1 MTTARENSFKVQ
13 CCHSQRGSCNKQGIC
28 GTSVKLLCLL
38 ASFDN
43 SLFPARLTIHD
54 LRLYALL
61 SALCPA
67 LSQSDEGIVFG
78 SWMVISL
85 SQQVSV
91 PSPGFV
97 ERASVPQTSHL
108 YRFPSLLGM
117 VKPPYF
123 LSSMGWLQHV
133 TVPFPPRV
141 MITSA
146 PHFAHMYR
154 FPTVLA
160 IGTTS
165 LYVRYSSISLRSGAM
180 ISFGSVTDWISSGVR
195 PG

>member
-1 MTTARENSFKVQ
+1 MWIDITKRVKSNYRPRCYRDINEKSIFSYRELVSMVFVPWSSF
-13 CCHSQRGSCNKQGIC
+13 
-28 GTSVKLLCLL
+28 
-38 ASFDN
+38 
-43 SLFPARLTIHD
+43 
-54 LRLYALL
+54 
-61 SALCPA
+61 
-67 LSQSDEGIVFG
+67 SQSDDGIVFG

-85 SQQVSV
+85 SQQVRV

-117 VKPPYF
+117 IKSPYF
-123 LSSMGWLQHV
+123 LSSIGWLQQV
-133 TVPFPPRV
+133 IVPFPPRV
-141 MITSA
+141 IITSA
-146 PHFAHMYR
+146 PHLVHMYR

-165 LYVRYSSISLRSGAM
+165 LYVRYSSISFRSGAM
-180 ISFGSVTDWISSGVR
+180 ISFGSVTDWMSSGVR